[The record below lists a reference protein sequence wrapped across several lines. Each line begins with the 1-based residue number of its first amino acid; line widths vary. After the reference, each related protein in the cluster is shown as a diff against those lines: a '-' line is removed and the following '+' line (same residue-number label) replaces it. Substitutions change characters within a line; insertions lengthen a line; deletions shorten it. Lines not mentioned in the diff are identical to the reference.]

1 MRNTLFATL
10 LREDMCPALGVT
22 EPAAIALACAKA
34 RSLSIEKPEQ
44 ILVRVNSGIYKNAFT
59 CGIPHTEKVG
69 NDYAAALGCL
79 AGDADKGLLVLDGIK
94 EESIKESE
102 RMIAEGRVRIEIASF
117 DSELFINAQV
127 RTAHDICEVEIRHSH
142 TNICYLCRNG
152 EVLLDKREAVY
163 AAQEME
169 ASIQAYR
176 LSDFFEFASQA
187 NAHELMFLQDAFTI
201 NENLAD
207 AAFSS
212 ERCSITQTL
221 LKQNAGRSFEQDSER
236 AAVLLTAAAAEARV
250 LGLDLP
256 AMSITGSG
264 NHGIISTLPLY
275 AIAKTEDRT
284 QVELLR
290 ATALSCLITMY
301 IKQYSGKLSAFCG
314 CAVAAGTG
322 MACALA
328 MLRGGEFEQVE
339 NALYNMANS
348 ITGMICQGGNHGCV
362 MKIISAVRTG
372 ISAAELGLAGARI
385 EWFHG
390 IGGINAEQTM
400 RNIGYIADPGMVET
414 EKAILDIISQKS
426 TQIQE
431 VIREKAGI

>member
-1 MRNTLFATL
+1 M
-10 LREDMCPALGVT
+10 
-22 EPAAIALACAKA
+22 
-34 RSLSIEKPEQ
+34 
-44 ILVRVNSGIYKNAFT
+44 
-59 CGIPHTEKVG
+59 
-69 NDYAAALGCL
+69 
-79 AGDADKGLLVLDGIK
+79 
-94 EESIKESE
+94 
-102 RMIAEGRVRIEIASF
+102 
-117 DSELFINAQV
+117 
-127 RTAHDICEVEIRHSH
+127 
-142 TNICYLCRNG
+142 
-152 EVLLDKREAVY
+152 
-163 AAQEME
+163 
-169 ASIQAYR
+169 
-176 LSDFFEFASQA
+176 
-187 NAHELMFLQDAFTI
+187 
-201 NENLAD
+201 
-207 AAFSS
+207 
-212 ERCSITQTL
+212 
-221 LKQNAGRSFEQDSER
+221 
-236 AAVLLTAAAAEARV
+236 
-250 LGLDLP
+250 
-256 AMSITGSG
+256 
-264 NHGIISTLPLY
+264 
-275 AIAKTEDRT
+275 
-284 QVELLR
+284 ELLR

-339 NALYNMANS
+339 NTLYNMANS